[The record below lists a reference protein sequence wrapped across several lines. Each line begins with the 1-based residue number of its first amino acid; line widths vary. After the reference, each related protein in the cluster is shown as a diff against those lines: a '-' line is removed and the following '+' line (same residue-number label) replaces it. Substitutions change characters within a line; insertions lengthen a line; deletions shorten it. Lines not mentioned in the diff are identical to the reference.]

1 MRFAARPLA
10 SPVVIPSSRAPRVLV
25 IGGSLGGLMAA
36 LALRGVGCEVDV
48 YERVPQRLVGNGAGL
63 RIVPEM
69 ARLLEE
75 RAGIDLSEVSTF
87 VTRYRHLGAGNRIV
101 SEKLTP
107 GQFTS
112 WGSLH
117 RALALGFDPA
127 RYHLGASCEAVT
139 QGADG
144 IDAHFADGRTERA
157 DLVVFADGIL
167 STGRRLFAPEA
178 ELSYAGYVGWRGFV
192 PQAALLDE
200 TWELFADSVTYGVS
214 PYSHISVYPIPDP
227 SIERRDARA
236 VNFVWYRN
244 VAEGAE
250 FDALMTDRAGVMRPI
265 SLSAGAVRPQF
276 IAAVKADARRLM
288 PPAVAEVI
296 GKTGEPFLQALYD
309 LVLPR
314 MAYGRACLIGDAAF
328 VSRPHAGAATTK
340 AAVNAWHLADCL
352 RETQGDVDAALK
364 AWEPSQVELGRSF
377 VERNRRMGR
386 ASLVEN
392 RFNPTDPDHMPGL
405 RGPGQ

>member
-1 MRFAARPLA
+1 
-10 SPVVIPSSRAPRVLV
+10 LV

-36 LALRGVGCEVDV
+36 LALRGVGCDVDI

-69 ARLLEE
+69 AQLLEQ

-87 VTRYRHLGAGNRIV
+87 TTRFRHIGDGNRILA
-101 SEKLTP
+101 EKLSP

-117 RALALGFDPA
+117 RALALGFDPK
-127 RYHLGASCEAVT
+127 RCHLGAFCEALT
-139 QGADG
+139 QRAGG
-144 IDAHFADGRTERA
+144 IEVHFANGRTERA

-167 STGRRLFAPEA
+167 STGRHLLAPDA

-192 PQAALLDE
+192 PQADLSPA
-200 TWELFADSVTYGVS
+200 TWDLFSDAVSYGLA
-214 PYSHISVYPIPDP
+214 PYSHVSVYPIPDP
-227 SIERRDARA
+227 TTERRDARA

-244 VAEGAE
+244 VATGAD
-250 FDALMTDRAGVMRPI
+250 FDALMTDRTGIIRMI
-265 SLSAGAVRPQF
+265 SLSAGAVREEF
-276 IAAVKADARRLM
+276 IAAVKADARQLM

-296 GKTGEPFLQALYD
+296 NKTAEPFLQALYD
-309 LVLPR
+309 LTLPR

-352 RETQGDVDAALK
+352 VAADGNVDAALK

-377 VERNRRMGR
+377 VERNRWMGSI
-386 ASLVEN
+386 SLVEN
-392 RFNPTDPDHMPGL
+392 RFNPTDPDHLPGL
-405 RGPGQ
+405 RGPGR